1 MYIHTYKHICISMYV
16 YVYTHTYRE
25 REREIEREIVVD
37 LLDLWVEREII
48 SGSRASRKT
57 VSGSRDNFWLNL
69 VLNEKNGFISRFHM
83 YARRFS

>member
-1 MYIHTYKHICISMYV
+1 MYIDVCICVHAHIQ
-16 YVYTHTYRE
+16 RE
-25 REREIEREIVVD
+25 RERDREREIVVD